1 MSTYSPS
8 LRVELITTGDQAGTW
23 GNTTNTNLGTLL
35 EAGITGYTSVS
46 ITSANQALTALNGA
60 ADESR
65 NMVLALTT
73 TTTANFNVYAPP
85 VEKTYIIRNTSL
97 YAATIFNW
105 DSSVYPATLR
115 PANGGTGLGV
125 IIPAGATT
133 MVWSDG
139 TNFSSSFTHA
149 PGAFS
154 TAGNI
159 DVGGAA
165 TVIGTTTL
173 RASQTVQGSQ
183 VVNGTLAAAGAV
195 STNSSAFL
203 NGAAP
208 QTVAQGSAISTA
220 ADTITLASAVYSD
233 GLALV
238 LTTSDVIPNGLS
250 TNTTYYVVNTSAT
263 STFSGL
269 GSISGT
275 VLTISQ
281 VYAGSIG
288 VGTAIS
294 GNGVTATTV
303 SSLGTGTGGVGT
315 YNIGASQTVS
325 STTIL
330 GTYSGTQTIKLSTT
344 PGGSAVNI
352 VAVGSGNLT
361 LTPVSLGVTAPV
373 GTTTAALATCGFVN
387 TAVPRLGTTNW
398 TTSETVAT
406 QTATITIASPAVVTV
421 PVAPANGTAVA
432 FSTTGALPTGITAN
446 AAYYVYG
453 RTATTY
459 RLATGL
465 ATSQV
470 VTMRAG
476 ATVTG
481 SISGTTLTVTA
492 VSSGVLAI
500 GQTISGTGV
509 TGGTTITAFGTGN
522 GNTGTYTVSASQ
534 TVASTTITAV
544 SNPGLITSAGSMPT
558 NGDVV
563 IFSTTGT
570 LPTGLTAG
578 VEYYVVNTFGAT
590 FQVSLTFGGAAINFS
605 GTQSGVQTA
614 SWVTL
619 VNTSGTQSGV
629 HTETTS
635 KLFFNYRNL
644 PRVSI
649 DLGGNLVVTGNI
661 TAFGTP

>member
-8 LRVELITTGDQAGTW
+8 LRIELITTGDQAGTW
-23 GNTTNTNLGTLL
+23 GVTTNTNLGTLI
-35 EAGITGYTSVS
+35 ESAVAGYTSVS
-46 ITSANQALTALNGA
+46 ITSANQALTALNGV
-60 ADESR
+60 ADQSR
-65 NMVLALTT
+65 NMTIALTT
-73 TTTANFNVYAPP
+73 TTTAAFNVYAPP
-85 VEKTYIIRNTSL
+85 AEKTYIIYNASAYT
-97 YAATIFNW
+97 ATIYN
-105 DSSVYPATLR
+105 STVLGNTTA
-115 PANGGTGLGV
+115 AGTGV
-125 IIPAGATT
+125 AIPAGAAVS
-133 MVWSDG
+133 VWSDG
-139 TNFSSSFTHA
+139 TNFSSAFTHA

-154 TAGNI
+154 TTGNLS
-159 DVGGAA
+159 VGGTS
-165 TVIGTTTL
+165 TVTGTATL
-173 RASQTVQGSQ
+173 RASQTVQGSET
-183 VVNGTLAAAGAV
+183 VNGNSAVAGSI
-195 STNSSAFL
+195 STTSTAYL
-203 NGAAP
+203 NGA
-208 QTVAQGSAISTA
+208 TAQSVVQSTGVNTA
-220 ADTITLASAVYSD
+220 NDTISLTSAVYRD
-233 GLALV
+233 DLAVV
-238 LTTSDVIPNGLS
+238 LTSSGTLPTGFSA
-250 TNTTYYVVNTSAT
+250 NTTYYVVNTSAT

-294 GNGVTATTV
+294 GTGVTATTV

-315 YNIGASQTVS
+315 YNIAASQTAA

-330 GTYSGTQTIKLSTT
+330 GTYSGAQTIKLSTT

-352 VAVGSGNLT
+352 TNVGSGTLT
-361 LTPVSLGVTAPV
+361 LTPVSLGVTAPA
-373 GTTTAALATCGFVN
+373 GTSTTALATCAFVN
-387 TAVPRLGTTNW
+387 TASSRMGTTNW
-398 TTSETVAT
+398 TTSETQAT
-406 QTATITIASPAVVTV
+406 QTATITIAAPAVVTV
-421 PVAPANGTAVA
+421 PVAPANDTAVA

-453 RTATTY
+453 RTSTTY
-459 RLATGL
+459 RLAAGL
-465 ATSQV
+465 ATSQP
-470 VTMRAG
+470 VTIRAG

-481 SISGTTLTVTA
+481 AISGTTLTVTA
-492 VSSGVLAI
+492 VSSGVLAV

-509 TGGTTITAFGTGN
+509 TGGTTITALGTGS
-522 GNTGTYTVSASQ
+522 GGVGTYTVSASQ

-544 SNPGLITSAGSMPT
+544 SNPGLITATAGAPT

-578 VEYYVVNTFGAT
+578 VEYFVVNRTSTT
-590 FQVSLTFGGAAINFS
+590 FQVSATSGGTAINFS

-619 VNTSGTQSGV
+619 VNTSGSQSGT

-635 KLFFNYRNL
+635 KLFFNYRNQ